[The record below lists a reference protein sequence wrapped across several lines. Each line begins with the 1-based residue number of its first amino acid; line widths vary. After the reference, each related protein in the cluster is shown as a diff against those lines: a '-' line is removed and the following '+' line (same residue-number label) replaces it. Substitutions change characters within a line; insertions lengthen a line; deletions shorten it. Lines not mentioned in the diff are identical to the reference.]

1 MKLLANHDEKLKQ
14 HMERPKLRNA
24 TYLSPQTQNHRI
36 DVIGKRIIQAQIVDE
51 VKNAQIYTADEVTS
65 HNVELM
71 PLCVRFVDKDINIR
85 EELLEICSLPRIT
98 GSHIAT
104 AIKDVLSHLNIEI
117 VVRNM
122 IDKMKSTIIF
132 FTYSPKREQLLMEV
146 VHKDAHSMGQRKPL
160 IDICRTRWAERHD
173 AYSHFYSAFV
183 FIVKALEVIALGL
196 HTEEWS
202 QDVTTGWQGKYKA
215 EAYSLLSGL
224 QNFGFILTF
233 LTVYQVLSHLTG
245 ITVKLQKTSVDI
257 VEAFSMVDEVKNIY
271 KELRETI
278 EDDFNQIYKQAIRM
292 AAQVDVQPTSQPRVA
307 GRQTHRENVPAET
320 VKDYYRRNMAIPFL
334 DHVILEFESRFS
346 PLSVTASRLLGLIP
360 SIQCNSG
367 MTVDISEVVQLYQ
380 DDLPSPELI
389 DQELKCWTLKWQNKP
404 SEQRPT
410 SCAEAIKQCDALICP
425 NIFKLLK
432 IACTLPVTS
441 CECERS
447 ASTLRRLNTFMRSSM
462 GEDRLS
468 SLALIHTHYDMAVN
482 LDEAVNIFS
491 KLHPR
496 RLELTSVLNP

>member
-1 MKLLANHDEKLKQ
+1 
-14 HMERPKLRNA
+14 
-24 TYLSPQTQNHRI
+24 
-36 DVIGKRIIQAQIVDE
+36 
-51 VKNAQIYTADEVTS
+51 
-65 HNVELM
+65 
-71 PLCVRFVDKDINIR
+71 
-85 EELLEICSLPRIT
+85 
-98 GSHIAT
+98 
-104 AIKDVLSHLNIEI
+104 
-117 VVRNM
+117 
-122 IDKMKSTIIF
+122 
-132 FTYSPKREQLLMEV
+132 
-146 VHKDAHSMGQRKPL
+146 
-160 IDICRTRWAERHD
+160 
-173 AYSHFYSAFV
+173 
-183 FIVKALEVIALGL
+183 
-196 HTEEWS
+196 
-202 QDVTTGWQGKYKA
+202 
-215 EAYSLLSGL
+215 
-224 QNFGFILTF
+224 
-233 LTVYQVLSHLTG
+233 
-245 ITVKLQKTSVDI
+245 
-257 VEAFSMVDEVKNIY
+257 MVDEVKNIY

-278 EDDFNQIYKQAIRM
+278 EDDFNQIYKQTIRM

-367 MTVDISEVVQLYQ
+367 VTVDISEVVQLYQ
-380 DDLPSPELI
+380 DDLPSPELT
-389 DQELKCWTLKWQNKP
+389 DHELKRWTLKWQNKP

-410 SCAEAIKQCDALICP
+410 SCAEAIKQCDALIYP

-432 IACTLPVTS
+432 TS

>member
-1 MKLLANHDEKLKQ
+1 MIHNSSGKVKVKCDSSAKVKVKCDSSEKVKVKCDSSEKVKVKCEMRQLSEGQGEMQQLREGQGEMRQLREGQGEMRQLREGQGEMRQLREGQVEKPQTQISVLVDSKKKANIKENRHILKSVAESVLYCGRQCIALRGTSEKQNSTGNPGNFLALMKLLANHDEKLKQ

-24 TYLSPQTQNHRI
+24 TYLSPQTQSQMI

-51 VKNAQIYTADEVTS
+51 VKNAQIYTADKVTS

-196 HTEEWS
+196 HTEEYS

-245 ITVKLQKTSVDI
+245 IT
-257 VEAFSMVDEVKNIY
+257 N
-271 KELRETI
+271 
-278 EDDFNQIYKQAIRM
+278 
-292 AAQVDVQPTSQPRVA
+292 
-307 GRQTHRENVPAET
+307 
-320 VKDYYRRNMAIPFL
+320 
-334 DHVILEFESRFS
+334 
-346 PLSVTASRLLGLIP
+346 LS
-360 SIQCNSG
+360 
-367 MTVDISEVVQLYQ
+367 
-380 DDLPSPELI
+380 
-389 DQELKCWTLKWQNKP
+389 
-404 SEQRPT
+404 
-410 SCAEAIKQCDALICP
+410 
-425 NIFKLLK
+425 
-432 IACTLPVTS
+432 
-441 CECERS
+441 
-447 ASTLRRLNTFMRSSM
+447 
-462 GEDRLS
+462 
-468 SLALIHTHYDMAVN
+468 
-482 LDEAVNIFS
+482 
-491 KLHPR
+491 
-496 RLELTSVLNP
+496 